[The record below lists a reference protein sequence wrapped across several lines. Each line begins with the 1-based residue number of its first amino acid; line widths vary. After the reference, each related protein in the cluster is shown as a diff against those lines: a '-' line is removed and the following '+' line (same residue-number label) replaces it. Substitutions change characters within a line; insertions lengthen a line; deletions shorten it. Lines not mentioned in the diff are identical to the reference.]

1 MRLATKNDINSLSLI
16 RVKEQKEDWN
26 EEFEDKYDLVNIT
39 KLYLKII

>member
-26 EEFEDKYDLVNIT
+26 EEFEIGRLILQWHY
-39 KLYLKII
+39 

>member
-26 EEFEDKYDLVNIT
+26 EEFEDKYEN
-39 KLYLKII
+39 K

>member
-39 KLYLKII
+39 KLY